1 LKNYIKIEQII
12 TDNKNK
18 IIDAIKNE
26 DLIIRKG
33 MVLQSSSL
41 IIRASMPM
49 ACIGDICHIV
59 LPKTSKK
66 ILAQVVGF
74 REKDVFLMPLASESG
89 LGPSCEVIP
98 TNKPFLL
105 KVGYELL
112 GRVLNGLGQ
121 PIDNLGSLDHL
132 DDWPL
137 HRSSPAPYERKPTKD
152 AICLGIR
159 AIDGFLTVAKG
170 QRIGLFAGS
179 GVGKSSLM
187 AQIVRNAQIPIV
199 VVCLVGERGREVMEF
214 VNETLGQ
221 EGLKKS
227 VIIAATS
234 DEPSLVRYSS
244 AYVATSIAEWF
255 REQGE
260 DVLFLMDSAT
270 RFARAQR
277 EIGLSLGEPAA
288 RQGYPPSVFAQL
300 PKLLERTGW
309 SDKGSITA
317 IYTILVQGGD
327 LEEPI
332 ADEMRG
338 ILDGHIV
345 LDRQLAQ
352 KNHWPAIDILSSL
365 SRLMNKVVD
374 KEHLDNANSLR
385 NLLAIYEKN
394 KDLIM
399 LGAYKKGTDELLDK
413 AVEKNHYLNKF
424 LQQNFDE
431 KANYKETKKY
441 LEQLANL

>member
-1 LKNYIKIEQII
+1 MKNDIKIHDFM
-12 TDNKNK
+12 TNNKNK
-18 IIDAIKNE
+18 FISAIKNE
-26 DLIIRKG
+26 DLLIRKG
-33 MVLQSSSL
+33 ILLQSSSL
-41 IIRASMPM
+41 VIKASMPM

-59 LPKTSKK
+59 LPKSDKK
-66 ILAQVVGF
+66 IIAQVVGF
-74 REKDVFLMPLASESG
+74 REKDVFLMPLAAETG
-89 LGPSCEVIP
+89 LGPNCEVIP
-98 TNKPFLL
+98 TNKPFFI
-105 KVGYELL
+105 KVGYKLL

-121 PIDNLGSLDHL
+121 PIDNLENIDDLL
-132 DDWPL
+132 DWPIY
-137 HRSSPAPYERKPTKD
+137 RQSPAPYTRKPIKD
-152 AICLGIR
+152 AISLGIR

-187 AQIVRNAQIPIV
+187 GQIVRNSESPIV
-199 VVCLVGERGREVMEF
+199 VVCLLGERGREVMDF
-214 VNETLGQ
+214 VNETLG
-221 EGLKKS
+221 EYGLKKS
-227 VIIAATS
+227 VVIAATS
-234 DEPSLVRYSS
+234 DEPSLVRYTS

-288 RQGYPPSVFAQL
+288 RQGYPPSVFAEL

-309 SDKGSITA
+309 NDKGSITA
-317 IYTILVQGGD
+317 IYTILVQGSD
-327 LEEPI
+327 LDEPI

-338 ILDGHIV
+338 ILDGHII
-345 LDRQLAQ
+345 LERQLAQ
-352 KNHWPAIDILSSL
+352 KNHWPAIDILASL
-365 SRLMNKVVD
+365 SRLMNKVV
-374 KEHLDNANSLR
+374 EENHLQAANNLR

-399 LGAYKKGTDELLDK
+399 LGAYKEGSDEQIDK
-413 AVEKNHYLNKF
+413 AIKKMHYLNNF

-431 KANYKETKKY
+431 KANYDETKKY
-441 LEQLANL
+441 LYHLANS